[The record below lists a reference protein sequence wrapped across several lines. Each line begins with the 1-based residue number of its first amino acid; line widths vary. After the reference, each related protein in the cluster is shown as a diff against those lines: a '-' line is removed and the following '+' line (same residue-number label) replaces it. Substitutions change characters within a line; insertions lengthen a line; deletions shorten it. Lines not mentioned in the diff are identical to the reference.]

1 MNKKEKYY
9 GKEGFRIISVFGIF
23 CIIFMTIY
31 TMFIFKEVARQ
42 NMIFFGT
49 MEKAMDYRTSANLVN
64 LIFSSQNKSDIC
76 YNGIQLMKKAG
87 YENSYATLIFLP
99 YQKLMIFNIC
109 SAIIMIFI
117 LIILGKTQQK
127 QSQKEEF
134 QIILYLK
141 KHVPIKKNLHFFS
154 ENFLESIEKIRKD
167 IDKQQQ
173 IFLHLG
179 SYIMHLS
186 NAHIDI

>member
-1 MNKKEKYY
+1 MSKREKYY
-9 GKEGFRIISVFGIF
+9 GKEGFWIISVFGIM

-49 MEKAMDYRTSANLVN
+49 VEKAMDYRTSANLVN
-64 LIFSSQNKSDIC
+64 LIFSSQNKSDLY

-99 YQKLMIFNIC
+99 YQKLMIFNIY
-109 SAIIMIFI
+109 SAIIMIFT
-117 LIILGKTQQK
+117 LIILGKTQKK

-141 KHVPIKKNLHFFS
+141 KHVPIKKNLHFFQ
-154 ENFLESIEKIRKD
+154 KI
-167 IDKQQQ
+167 
-173 IFLHLG
+173 F
-179 SYIMHLS
+179 
-186 NAHIDI
+186 